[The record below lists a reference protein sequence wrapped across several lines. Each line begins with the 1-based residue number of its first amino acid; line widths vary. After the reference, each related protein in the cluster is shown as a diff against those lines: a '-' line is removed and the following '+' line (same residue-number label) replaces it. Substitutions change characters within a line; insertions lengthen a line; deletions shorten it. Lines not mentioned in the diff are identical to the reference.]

1 VAGEIEAIPDATDFY
16 VVHVDDFRKAGGDGL
31 EFLFQC
37 GVGDFFLTRLDGR
50 GLAFDVGE
58 DGDDF
63 GNFSANLRFELGYAV
78 MSFLSSKVL
87 VEFEVL
93 LDVQFAFEI
102 LHADVVHVDVV
113 ARGDGADAVEDAF
126 VDLRPG

>member
-1 VAGEIEAIPDATDFY
+1 VAGEIVGRFRTRRIFTSCY
-16 VVHVDDFRKAGGDGL
+16 VDDFRKAGGDGL

-37 GVGDFFLTRLDGR
+37 GVGDFLPHPPRMVG

-58 DGDDF
+58 DGER
-63 GNFSANLRFELGYAV
+63 LRELQARISDSELGYAV
-78 MSFLSSKVL
+78 MSFFEFEVL

-102 LHADVVHVDVV
+102 L
-113 ARGDGADAVEDAF
+113 
-126 VDLRPG
+126 LR